1 MPVLTKTEEA
11 VIYARMAELRGTEAW
26 ACLRGLVENMIR
38 SETEN
43 LIALRG
49 PEAMDVLRGKII
61 AMRWVLNLP
70 EEWRK
75 K

>member
-1 MPVLTKTEEA
+1 MLTKEEEA
-11 VIYARMAELRGTEAW
+11 ITRARMAELRGTEAW
-26 ACLRGLVENMIR
+26 ACLCGLVENMIHQD
-38 SETEN
+38 TEN

-61 AMRWVLNLP
+61 GMREVLNLP
-70 EEWRK
+70 EAWRK